1 MPTKVSGATRG
12 FCHDSLRFAY
22 CATMD
27 LSILLVLL
35 IIVDLIAG
43 RFIPTGILG
52 VRNVRVF
59 PIA

>member
-1 MPTKVSGATRG
+1 
-12 FCHDSLRFAY
+12 
-22 CATMD
+22 MD